1 MRITPRHGGATQ
13 NAIFGTK
20 LRWTMVSSNYALR
33 LIYNPFVPEA
43 FDFSTSDILDWELD
57 LIHTALWREEIKIHP
72 HAFAAAQDEDIPPV
86 ALFEAILLGKAVSK
100 DLPDNEQSRK
110 PGINFEYQ
118 IPDGRWIR
126 VKVTY
131 FDSHIVI
138 TVHTI

>member
-1 MRITPRHGGATQ
+1 MYTQ
-13 NAIFGTK
+13 G
-20 LRWTMVSSNYALR
+20 
-33 LIYNPFVPEA
+33 VPNE
-43 FDFSTSDILDWELD
+43 FDFSTSKILDWELD

-86 ALFEAILLGKAVSK
+86 ALFEAILLGNPVSK
-100 DLPDNEQSRK
+100 DLPKVDSSRK

-118 IPDGRWIR
+118 IPDKRWIR

-131 FDSHIVI
+131 FDSYIVI

>member
-1 MRITPRHGGATQ
+1 MIYT
-13 NAIFGTK
+13 
-20 LRWTMVSSNYALR
+20 AL
-33 LIYNPFVPEA
+33 VPEA
-43 FDFSTSDILDWELD
+43 FDFSTPEILDWELD

-72 HAFAAAQDEDIPPV
+72 HAFAAAQDENISPV

-100 DLPDNEQSRK
+100 DLPENDQSRK

-118 IPDGRWIR
+118 IPDKRWIR
-126 VKVTY
+126 VKVAH